1 VSTRRLTNLPHTLQF
16 FYFQLLCPVT
26 YDLFIKVMSGE
37 TGVP

>member
-1 VSTRRLTNLPHTLQF
+1 
-16 FYFQLLCPVT
+16 VT